1 MIGSGRDRAGDPAVR
16 GAREAGVWYGPVTL
30 NRGSEPYLTMAVA
43 GNRRAVGVAVAE
55 INLTLIWEVVAAIRV
70 GEAGIA
76 FVVDGNHRL
85 VAHPDLN
92 LVLQGNDDTTAARL
106 RALASA
112 IDADGVAPGTAGSLD
127 GGSVLAAAAPVAGVD
142 WLVFATQPLSEA
154 YAPIRA
160 ALWRTGLMVLAS
172 AAAALGLAYL
182 FARRMTVPI
191 RRLEEG
197 AARIGA
203 GEFDHEI
210 KVATGDELEGL
221 ANRLNRMAQEL
232 GLSQER
238 SARITRLK
246 AFLSPQVA
254 ELVER
259 SGDGSL
265 LEPRQAEVVVVFC
278 DLRGFTE
285 FASTVDAE
293 DVMQVLGTYYE
304 VVGGCVTRH
313 EAALTHFSGDGIMIL
328 LNAPVVCPDDPA
340 LRAVRMAQDIRA
352 EVGKLTVRWQARGHA
367 IGCGIGIAQGLA
379 TVGRVGYAGRN
390 DYTAIGN
397 VVNLASRLCS
407 AAADRQ
413 ILVDPVAA
421 TTVAGSFVLRPL
433 GTRAIKGFLKPVAVH
448 ALPDLF

>member
-1 MIGSGRDRAGDPAVR
+1 M
-16 GAREAGVWYGPVTL
+16 
-30 NRGSEPYLTMAVA
+30 
-43 GNRRAVGVAVAE
+43 
-55 INLTLIWEVVAAIRV
+55 
-70 GEAGIA
+70 
-76 FVVDGNHRL
+76 
-85 VAHPDLN
+85 
-92 LVLQGNDDTTAARL
+92 
-106 RALASA
+106 
-112 IDADGVAPGTAGSLD
+112 
-127 GGSVLAAAAPVAGVD
+127 AGVD

-304 VVGGCVTRH
+304 VVGGCVTQH
-313 EAALTHFSGDGIMIL
+313 EAALTHFSGDGMMIL

-352 EVGKLTVRWQARGHA
+352 EVGKLTVRWQARG
-367 IGCGIGIAQGLA
+367 
-379 TVGRVGYAGRN
+379 TR
-390 DYTAIGN
+390 
-397 VVNLASRLCS
+397 S
-407 AAADRQ
+407 AAESGSLRVWRPWAGSAM
-413 ILVDPVAA
+413 PAA
-421 TTVAGSFVLRPL
+421 TT
-433 GTRAIKGFLKPVAVH
+433 TRRLVMW
-448 ALPDLF
+448 